1 MREPRSNLGEADRRG
16 ENSPS
21 VPKVAA
27 LQACFLILLGLLA
40 APALS
45 DVTSPAPGATP
56 TPPPQIYHVVTTA
69 LCARLH
75 ERVRPAV
82 AMILQN
88 DQTIAKSPPLFAKYA
103 RGALTAGDKAD
114 PNGQGTPQG
123 EDSINNESPE
133 TSMALQQM
141 SYLVFP
147 VSHNLIAAQTL
158 LDDPKM
164 LAPTGN
170 AEDDATLARIK
181 SQLLETIA
189 YQSASLDLINGFV
202 ATQQMGE
209 IQHAGTEFIGA
220 IEGSSTP
227 NQPIKNTPNPWQD
240 PDTPGLSPNPFNL
253 DLSTIPG
260 LFVGYNPLQH
270 IVQGLDYLRTET
282 GKREDTAGTT
292 ITDALKGCNP

>member
-1 MREPRSNLGEADRRG
+1 LREEERYGA
-16 ENSPS
+16 NSPR

-27 LQACFLILLGLLA
+27 LQACFLILLGVFT

-45 DVTSPAPGATP
+45 DGTAPAAGATP
-56 TPPPQIYHVVTTA
+56 TPPPQIYHVITTP
-69 LCARLH
+69 LCQRLH

-88 DQTIAKSPPLFAKYA
+88 DQTIAKSPPLFERYA

-114 PNGQGTPQG
+114 PNGEGSPQG

-158 LDDPKM
+158 LDDPRL

-170 AEDDATLARIK
+170 ADEDVALAKIK
-181 SQLLETIA
+181 SQLLDTIA

-227 NQPIKNTPNPWQD
+227 SQPIKDTPNPWQD
-240 PDTPGLSPNPFNL
+240 PDTPGLAPNPYNL

-260 LFVGYNPLQH
+260 LAVGYNPLKH
-270 IVQGLDYLRTET
+270 IEEGLEYLRTET
-282 GKREDTAGTT
+282 GKREDTAAAT
-292 ITDALKGCNP
+292 ITQALKGCN